1 MRGWYVKL
9 KRGNPMRTM
18 RQVLSGYMLFLVVLI
33 MGATP
38 LLARDGHLKLQV
50 TPKEASVYVDGVPLG
65 WGSGVFWATPGEHTL
80 SVYNYGYK
88 SYSTKFT
95 SESGKTNSLSVAL
108 EPVPGSVS
116 GPWGRIELKG
126 QSEAAVLLNGTTP
139 DFLVGHVDEF
149 NNDTIWKQQLLV
161 PPGNHQINVFDY
173 AGAEVY
179 SGPVVVGENQ
189 KVVVWLRKSGVAQ
202 TSDWPAGKSLT
213 SPLPRFKAGIASAT
227 VAVAKPT
234 GQLTSSP
241 GQVDCGGTSQLKWS
255 TTEAPRVEIAGV
267 GEVAAS
273 GEQTVQPKQT
283 TAYKLTAAGPGGVV
297 NSEATVT
304 VNSNIQSTLSV
315 TPAEIRYHKVGDKV
329 DQQGSATISWS
340 APGADTVSLDPFGSV
355 SPTGER
361 TVQPTPNK
369 TDVGPIDETITY
381 ALHSSNACGGSDTR
395 TASLH
400 IVGSIESGG
409 EAATE
414 ILLKLPGNSIYFPF
428 DLPKK
433 TKPEGGLVES
443 QRQMLEQLVSNF
455 KQYLQF
461 SPDAHLILEGHA
473 DRRGSVE
480 YNMAL
485 SQRRA
490 DRVQSFLIEQGINA
504 ANLQTKAFG
513 KGQNMDAATVKQLA
527 EQNPNLTD
535 QDRKKI
541 NRRLLVF
548 VLANNRRVDIVL
560 STTGKKSLEY
570 YPYNAA
576 DLKALLAGPPVGG
589 EAPKTKTEVKK

>member
-1 MRGWYVKL
+1 
-9 KRGNPMRTM
+9 
-18 RQVLSGYMLFLVVLI
+18 
-33 MGATP
+33 
-38 LLARDGHLKLQV
+38 
-50 TPKEASVYVDGVPLG
+50 
-65 WGSGVFWATPGEHTL
+65 
-80 SVYNYGYK
+80 
-88 SYSTKFT
+88 
-95 SESGKTNSLSVAL
+95 
-108 EPVPGSVS
+108 
-116 GPWGRIELKG
+116 
-126 QSEAAVLLNGTTP
+126 
-139 DFLVGHVDEF
+139 
-149 NNDTIWKQQLLV
+149 
-161 PPGNHQINVFDY
+161 
-173 AGAEVY
+173 
-179 SGPVVVGENQ
+179 
-189 KVVVWLRKSGVAQ
+189 
-202 TSDWPAGKSLT
+202 
-213 SPLPRFKAGIASAT
+213 
-227 VAVAKPT
+227 
-234 GQLTSSP
+234 
-241 GQVDCGGTSQLKWS
+241 
-255 TTEAPRVEIAGV
+255 
-267 GEVAAS
+267 
-273 GEQTVQPKQT
+273 
-283 TAYKLTAAGPGGVV
+283 
-297 NSEATVT
+297 
-304 VNSNIQSTLSV
+304 
-315 TPAEIRYHKVGDKV
+315 
-329 DQQGSATISWS
+329 
-340 APGADTVSLDPFGSV
+340 
-355 SPTGER
+355 
-361 TVQPTPNK
+361 
-369 TDVGPIDETITY
+369 
-381 ALHSSNACGGSDTR
+381 
-395 TASLH
+395 
-400 IVGSIESGG
+400 VGSIESGG